1 MYLFVLLLAVLS
13 CFLLLLNVFLT
24 DKPEQKNEAA
34 TAEQT
39 ETTAPEKEQPA
50 ASNENDT
57 TSNET
62 KQKKETTSQTPEKK
76 DGYVSDW
83 FNQAD
88 TQKKE
93 KADSAADSKTPNQA
107 NNELADRE
115 QTDQETNE
123 GDTTSSDN
131 QMSGE
136 ASAEQPV
143 LQPVPPARPEK
154 PELSFEK

>member
-1 MYLFVLLLAVLS
+1 MVSLLAALS

-24 DKPEQKNEAA
+24 DKPEQKTEDV

-62 KQKKETTSQTPEKK
+62 KQEKETTSQTSEKK

-93 KADSAADSKTPNQA
+93 KADSTADSKTVNQA

-123 GDTTSSDN
+123 ADTTSFDN
-131 QMSGE
+131 QMGDE
-136 ASAEQPV
+136 AGAEQPV
-143 LQPVPPARPEK
+143 LQPIPPAKPEQ
-154 PELSFEK
+154 PELSLEK

>member
-1 MYLFVLLLAVLS
+1 M
-13 CFLLLLNVFLT
+13 LLLNVFLT
-24 DKPEQKNEAA
+24 DKLEQKTEDV

-39 ETTAPEKEQPA
+39 ETIAPEKEQPA

-57 TSNET
+57 PSNET
-62 KQKKETTSQTPEKK
+62 KQEKETTSQTSEKK

-83 FNQAD
+83 FNQAN

-93 KADSAADSKTPNQA
+93 KVDSTADSKTLNQA

-115 QTDQETNE
+115 QTDRETNE
-123 GDTTSSDN
+123 ADTTLSDN
-131 QMSGE
+131 QMSDE
-136 ASAEQPV
+136 ARAEQPV
-143 LQPVPPARPEK
+143 LQPILPARPEQ